1 MGERVVV
8 GEREPVAHCACVRIV
23 VRVERH
29 DATRRAIRGAVAA
42 AAADVCM
49 QQCAAAASVRRVAGQ
64 SGAIL
69 ANFVEERLVVDEVM
83 LHVKTRQE
91 LECWSDNRDVHA
103 ILLEERH
110 Y

>member
-8 GEREPVAHCACVRIV
+8 GEREPVAHYACVCVV

-29 DATRRAIRGAVAA
+29 DATRRATREAVAA
-42 AAADVCM
+42 AAAVSEK
-49 QQCAAAASVRRVAGQ
+49 QRAAAASVRRVAGQ

-69 ANFVEERLVVDEVM
+69 ANFVEERLVVDEVV
-83 LHVKTRQE
+83 LHVETRQE
-91 LECWSDNRDVHA
+91 LKCWSNDRDVHA
-103 ILLEERH
+103 VLLEERH